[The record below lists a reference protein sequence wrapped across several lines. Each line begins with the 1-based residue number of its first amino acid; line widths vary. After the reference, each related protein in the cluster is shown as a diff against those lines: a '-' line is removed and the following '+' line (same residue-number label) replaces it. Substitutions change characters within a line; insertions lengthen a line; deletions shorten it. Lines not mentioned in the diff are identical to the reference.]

1 MNTTVVQLPPS
12 PDAPRARRGTGRAVL
27 ADVAQLAGVSTAT
40 VSRVYNEPGKVS
52 AEVQQRVRDAARE
65 LNWIPNAAG
74 RALASTRTHIAG
86 CIIPT
91 LDNHVFASQVAG
103 MQAVMAAHGITL
115 FLGCANYDPEQA
127 LTQVS
132 AMLARGVEAVS
143 VVGEVYPPELFELL
157 KTRGIPYVV
166 TYAYRKDSPH
176 CCIGFD
182 NESAFAKL
190 TRHLLDL
197 GHRDFGVIMQ
207 PSANNDRVQAR
218 LRGIQETLAA
228 HGLAVRPTHLREGPS
243 TIAFGRTSL
252 RAIWKEDTSRPSAII
267 CGNDQLAV
275 GALLEAQALGI
286 AVPDTLSI
294 TGFDDIALARELSPS
309 LTTMRVDTHAI
320 GRMAAEALLEMLT
333 GTPGTVRA
341 ASIAV
346 PADMKLRGS
355 TGPCRAGAAA
365 PPKGRPR

>member
-65 LNWIPNAAG
+65 LNWIPNAA
-74 RALASTRTHIAG
+74 RRCQRTHIAG

-218 LRGIQETLAA
+218 LRGIHETLAG
-228 HGLAVRPTHLREGPS
+228 HGLAVRPAHLREGPS

-252 RAIWKEDTSRPSAII
+252 RAIWKEDTSRPSAVI

-355 TGPCRAGAAA
+355 TGPGRAGAAA
-365 PPKGRPR
+365 PPKARPR